1 MNIAKSGLIMEGGAM
16 RGMFT
21 CGVIDVMMEN
31 NIEYDAA
38 IGVSAGASFGC
49 NYKSR
54 QIGRAIRY
62 NKKYAGDKRFC
73 SASNLI
79 KTGDLFGVDFCYDEL
94 PRRLDVFDAKT
105 FSENPMEFYVVATDV
120 LTGRP
125 VYYKCSDGG
134 DSDLTWIRAS
144 SSIPMLSRIV
154 EADGYKLLDG
164 GISDSIPIRF
174 FEKKGI
180 DRNVVIL
187 TRPFGYIKKKEFT
200 PLAHVLLHK
209 YPNMVKAMENR
220 PIMYNETT
228 EYIRERELEGA
239 LFVIRP
245 PKSMEISNVSRDP
258 MELQKA
264 YDIGREVMTNK
275 LGELKKYLGI

>member
-1 MNIAKSGLIMEGGAM
+1 MTDIKTGLVMEGGAM

-31 NIEYDAA
+31 NIEYDGAV
-38 IGVSAGASFGC
+38 GVSAGACFGC

-62 NKKYAGDKRFC
+62 NKVYARDKRFC
-73 SASNLI
+73 SFDNLI

-94 PRRLDVFDAKT
+94 PRRLDVFDVDT
-105 FSENPMEFYVVATDV
+105 FKANPMEFFVVATDV
-120 LTGRP
+120 TTGKPAYFRL
-125 VYYKCSDGG
+125 SDGG
-134 DSDLTWIRAS
+134 DTDMNWIRAS

-154 EADGYKLLDG
+154 EIDGYKLLDG

-174 FEKKGI
+174 LEEQGYN
-180 DRNVVIL
+180 RNVVIL
-187 TRPFGYIKKKEFT
+187 TRPFGFVKKKEFT

-209 YPNMVKAMENR
+209 YPHMVEAMENR

-228 EYIRERELEGA
+228 EYIRKRELEGS

-245 PKSMEISNVSRDP
+245 PKTMDISNIAKDP
-258 MELQKA
+258 DELQKA
-264 YDIGREVMTNK
+264 YDIGREIMTK
-275 LGELKKYLGI
+275 RLDELKSYLG